1 MTDLVRAGMAWVVL
15 AATSVIPVAAQ
26 ETHDVR
32 GTIADSAGAG
42 VEGAMV
48 VALALPDSVLTKF
61 SLTDGNG
68 TFTLRRVPVGEYVLQ
83 VTMVGHQTVRDGLT
97 VGSADVDVGSIPIQ
111 VLAVEMEELVVS
123 VDHVP
128 FVTRRDTLDYNALA
142 FEVRPNAT
150 VEELLAR
157 LPGIEVDSDGTI
169 RAQGE
174 EVQNVLVDGKEFFG
188 SDPTIAT
195 RNLPA
200 DAVER
205 VQVYDKESD
214 MAEFT
219 GIADGEEER
228 TINLELREEARRGT
242 FGHVVGGVGG
252 GLEPSAVVESQPDGR
267 TRYNESV
274 NFNRF
279 SPTTQ
284 LAFLGGANNVNEAG
298 FRWGDVVSFS
308 GGGGGDRGGGGR
320 GGGRNDGFT
329 ETLAFGVNG
338 SHDFAEDRWVRTSY
352 FFTTLDNAQNEIT
365 QQQQLLGSTV
375 AALEDASENQV
386 TENTTHRLDVNAQYA
401 LSEGHDLRLRGNL
414 NVGSSG
420 TTSLAWNQTTTL
432 DGSVQNEGS
441 SSNVVDES
449 NLGGSA
455 RLTWRK
461 RLSET
466 GRAVVME
473 AQANLQEPET
483 VANLETTTEFSQ
495 GGDPVLEEVFQEKT
509 LTGRTLSVSE
519 RLSLTQPL
527 GQQSMLEA
535 FGEYRSVDEDRDNS
549 VFDVGTGVPIV
560 NDRLSSGF
568 ERSYTYLEGG
578 FRLNRNTEDTRF
590 TLGLEVQKS
599 NLQGTIRDRDELI
612 ENGYTHVLPSAN
624 LRVQLNESKTFS
636 FRYRTSTREPSMTQ
650 LQPFADNTNPTRI
663 YVGNPDLTPE
673 YSHSFNADYR
683 FFDQF
688 SFVNLFTYLRFS
700 YTDNEIVNSRAYDDR
715 ALQTIR
721 PVNIDHSWSANGGL
735 SYGRPIRPLGARINV
750 EYSVNHTRGVE
761 LLNEQENNS
770 RVWRNSIDASIDNRD
785 KDIYDLR
792 AGARLSFNNVAYTLN
807 EELNQSYL
815 DRTFYGNGR
824 IRFGTGWTVMTS
836 LNYRLYDDNV
846 FGAGDRNVAMLNASL
861 AKVLMNDR
869 VEIALVGFDLLDQNK
884 GVTYTNGASFIQ
896 ERRAETLGRYVMLR
910 AMYRIG
916 TLGRGNAGPGGRRRM
931 H

>member
-1 MTDLVRAGMAWVVL
+1 V
-15 AATSVIPVAAQ
+15 AAVALTAASAIPAAAQ

-32 GTIADSAGAG
+32 GIVADSAGAG

-48 VALALPDSVLTKF
+48 VVLALPDSILTKF

-68 TFTLRRVPVGEYVLQ
+68 AFTLRRVPVGEYILQ
-83 VTMVGHQTVRDGLT
+83 VTMVGHQTVRDSL
-97 VGSADVDVGSIPIQ
+97 VVRADVDVGAIPIQ
-111 VLAVEMEELVVS
+111 VLAVEMEELIVS

-128 FVTRRDTLDYNALA
+128 FVSRRDTLDYNALA

-174 EVQNVLVDGKEFFG
+174 EVRNVLVDGKEFFG

-205 VQVYDKESD
+205 VQVYDRESD

-228 TINLELREEARRGT
+228 TINLELREDARRGT
-242 FGHVVGGVGG
+242 FGHVVGGLGG

-267 TRYNESV
+267 TRYNEAV

-279 SPTTQ
+279 SPSTQ
-284 LAFLGGANNVNEAG
+284 LALLGGANNVNEEG

-308 GGGGGDRGGGGR
+308 GAGGGGR
-320 GGGRNDGFT
+320 GGGPGGIQLGGGRNDGCT
-329 ETLAFGVNG
+329 ETLAVGVNA
-338 SHDFAEDRWVRTSY
+338 SHDFAEDRWIRTSY
-352 FFTTLDNAQNEIT
+352 FFTTLDNTRNEVT

-375 AALEDASENQV
+375 AALADASEEQV
-386 TENTTHRLDVNAQYA
+386 TESSTHRLDVNAQYA
-401 LSEGHDLRLRGNL
+401 LSEGHDLRLRGSLNL
-414 NVGSSG
+414 GSSAS
-420 TTSLAWNQTTTL
+420 TSLAWNQTTL
-432 DGSVQNEGS
+432 DGSVQNEGA
-441 SSNVVDES
+441 SSNVVNASD
-449 NLGGSA
+449 LGGSA

-461 RLSET
+461 RLSEG

-473 AQANLQEPET
+473 ARANLQEPET
-483 VANLETTTEFSQ
+483 TGNLETTRQ
-495 GGDPVLEEVFQEKT
+495 VLDRSGELVTEEVFQDQSR
-509 LTGRTLSVSE
+509 TGRTLSLSE

-527 GQQSMLEA
+527 GQNSVLEA
-535 FGEYRSVDEDRDNS
+535 FGEHRSVDENQDNS
-549 VFDVGTGVPIV
+549 VFDIGTGVPIL
-560 NDRLSSGF
+560 NDQLSSGF
-568 ERSYTYLEGG
+568 ERSYSYLEGG
-578 FRLNRNTEDTRF
+578 LRFNRNTEDARF
-590 TLGLEVQKS
+590 TLGLEVQGS
-599 NLQGTIRDRDELI
+599 NLEGTIRDRDERI

-624 LRVQLNESKTFS
+624 LRVQFDDSKTLS

-663 YVGNPDLTPE
+663 YVGNPNLTPE
-673 YSHSFNADYR
+673 YSHSLNADYR

-688 SFVNLFTYLRFS
+688 SFVNLFTYIRFS
-700 YTDNEIVNSRAYDDR
+700 FTDNDIVNSRVYDDR
-715 ALQTIR
+715 ALQTVR
-721 PVNIDHSWSANGGL
+721 PVNVDHSWSANGGL
-735 SYGRPIRPLGARINV
+735 SYGRPIRPIGARINA
-750 EYSVNHTRGVE
+750 EYSVSHTRGVE
-761 LLNEQENNS
+761 LLNEQENES
-770 RVWRNSIDASIDNRD
+770 RVWQNTLDASIDNRD

-792 AGARLSFNNVAYTLN
+792 AGARLSFHNVAYTLN
-807 EELNQSYL
+807 DELNQSYL
-815 DRTFYGNGR
+815 DRTFYGSGR
-824 IRFGTGWTVMTS
+824 IRFGVGWTLMTS
-836 LNYRLYDDNV
+836 LNYRLYDEAV

-861 AKVLMNDR
+861 AKLAMNDR

-910 AMYRIG
+910 VMYRIG
-916 TLGRGNAGPGGRRRM
+916 TLGRAGHRPGGRAGIR
-931 H
+931 